1 MPCGVD
7 YMANWN
13 DLNNYFYL
21 VPNISKSTLCYIIL
35 FYLFNT
41 HLCSFYH
48 VTDTVLNTVFL
59 ESLQQPHE
67 EGSIISQS
75 YRWETDIRRA
85 LSNLHK
91 VTLVYV
97 VELGLNSGNLAMGW
111 LLNAMLLFNWS
122 IQTCSRNTCG
132 AWHRE
137 GCQETKDTI
146 LNSKIIL

>member
-75 YRWETDIRRA
+75 YRWETDIQRA

-97 VELGLNSGNLAMGW
+97 VELGFELGQSGYGLAPECYAAFQLVDPNM
-111 LLNAMLLFNWS
+111 FNEHMW
-122 IQTCSRNTCG
+122 CLAPWRMPGNKG
-132 AWHRE
+132 H
-137 GCQETKDTI
+137 
-146 LNSKIIL
+146 NP